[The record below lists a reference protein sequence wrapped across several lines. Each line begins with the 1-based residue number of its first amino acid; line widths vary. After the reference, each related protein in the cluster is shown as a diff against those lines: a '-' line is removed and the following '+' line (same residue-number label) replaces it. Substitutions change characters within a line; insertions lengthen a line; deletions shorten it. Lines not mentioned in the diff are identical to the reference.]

1 MRNLLA
7 CLILLC
13 ASTSTLAAQPTGGP
27 APAIPIRVDARVEI
41 ASVMARLAGFEE
53 YQVAGLAD
61 YDAAVD
67 AHFAPFRG
75 HPAIA
80 TLRGL
85 RSTHGIAYAAP
96 LELALAAEPGT
107 WRPMIT
113 LQPRPDFLDARWDAD
128 AAQAFLAAARDFER
142 DAGAAEFFA
151 GQRPL
156 HARAEAAFAAALG
169 DRLDLDWYRAM
180 ATTPVEFAIVPALL
194 AGPHNFGMQQR
205 GLDGRQ
211 LVFGLIGTPTH
222 RAGEPVSYPADAV
235 LALLVHEFHHS
246 FVNPWVDAHAATL
259 LPASAELFKA
269 VEAQMDALAY
279 GDPRIVL
286 YESLVRAHTQRY
298 LRQHGEAAVLARAI
312 AEDRGKGFTW
322 VPELAD
328 TLDALE
334 RAPASDNAARAAS
347 VAALFEA
354 WGRNG
359 AARLLAERERLAAER
374 AARDAA
380 GPRIVQLSPAEG
392 AQVAAGEV
400 VLELRFDRAMA
411 PGLAIFG
418 EVPDVTGKPEWSA
431 DRTALRIPV
440 RLAAGTR
447 YRLQLNT
454 EDALRIK
461 AADGAPLPPRT
472 WTFEAVEAVEAAP
485 R

>member
-1 MRNLLA
+1 MKSLVA
-7 CLILLC
+7 CLLLLC
-13 ASTSTLAAQPTGGP
+13 TSSLAWAAQAASEP
-27 APAIPIRVDARVEI
+27 APAIGIRVDARVEI

-80 TLRGL
+80 TLRDL
-85 RSTHGIAYAAP
+85 RKTHGIAYAAP

-107 WRPMIT
+107 WRPTIT

-128 AAQAFLAAARDFER
+128 AARTFLAAARDFER
-142 DAGAAEFFA
+142 DTGAADFFA
-151 GQRPL
+151 GQRAL
-156 HARAEAAFAAALG
+156 HAQAEAAFAASLG

-180 ATTPVEFAIVPALL
+180 AKTPVEFAIVPALL

-211 LVFGLIGTPTH
+211 RIFGLIGTPTH
-222 RAGEPVSYPADAV
+222 RAGETVSYPADAV

-246 FVNPWVDAHAATL
+246 FVNPWVDAHSATL
-259 LPASAELFKA
+259 LPASAGLFKA
-269 VEAQMDALAY
+269 VEAQMEALAY

-298 LRQHGEAAVLARAI
+298 LRRHDETAVLARAM
-312 AEDRGKGFTW
+312 AEDRNKGFTW
-322 VPELAD
+322 VPELAEA
-328 TLDALE
+328 LDALE
-334 RAPASDNAARAAS
+334 RGPARDDAERAAS
-347 VAALFEA
+347 VAALFDA
-354 WGRNG
+354 WGRDG

-380 GPRIVQLSPAEG
+380 GPRIAHLSPAEG
-392 AQVAAGEV
+392 SRVAAGDV

-411 PGLAIFG
+411 PALAIFG
-418 EVPDVTGKPEWSA
+418 DVPEVTGKPEWSA
-431 DRTALRIPV
+431 DRTTLRIPA
-440 RLAAGTR
+440 RLAAGAR
-447 YRLQLNT
+447 YRLHLNS

-461 AADGAPLPPRT
+461 AADGAPLPPTT
-472 WTFEAVEAVEAAP
+472 WTFEATETAP